1 MSSSSEPGAAAET
14 VFRVAVDAPLRRL
27 FDYAAPDGHPP
38 CVGSRVRVPFGRR
51 RSIGMVMGTAPGSE
65 VPAER
70 LKPIV
75 ETLDPAPLFDPGHVA
90 FLNWSARYYHHPVGE
105 VVAAAL
111 PGPLRRGEA
120 LPPLPLRLVAT
131 DTGNEVD
138 LVTHARR
145 AARQADALELIR
157 TQGGLDEDDQLLE
170 SLGSGW
176 RAIVRRLVDNGLLA
190 RIPIEAPATKRGTRS
205 GPVLN
210 AAQQASAEAIIGAL
224 GAFRPFL
231 LNGVTGSGKTEVYL
245 AAVEAAAARGLQSM
259 IIVPEIGLTPQLVAR
274 FRDRLACPLA
284 VLHSGLADGERLR
297 AWRDARA
304 GRARVVIGTRS
315 AVFTPLSDLGLIIVD
330 EEHDPSLKQQD
341 GFRYSARDLAVVRA
355 ERSGAPVVLG
365 TATPSL
371 ETLQNA
377 RSGRY
382 TELRLPERPGS
393 TRHPDVSLIDL
404 KRHPPREG
412 LSGPLIERMRHHLDQ
427 DGQIMVF
434 LNRRGYAPVLFC
446 GECGWTADCPR
457 CDARMV
463 YHRRVLR
470 LKCHHCGSDAGVP
483 EACPDCAYPLK
494 AVGLGTER
502 LEDALAR
509 EFPGV
514 AVGRLDRDSTQRKD
528 GAARVLEDVR
538 TGVLRILVGTQ
549 MLTKGHDFPGVS
561 LVAVLDADH
570 GLFGTDFRSSE
581 RLAQTLTQVAG
592 RAGRRETRGEVLI
605 QTACPE
611 HPLLGLLLSGGYEA
625 FAAQALA
632 EREAAGW
639 PPFSHLALLRAEAAD
654 RAAPMAFLETAAGYA
669 RGSGE
674 AVQVLGPV
682 PATMERRAGRIRAQ
696 LLLQSSAR
704 PALHR
709 VLGKMLAGLE
719 TERAAR
725 TVRWHL
731 DVDPVDLL

>member
-1 MSSSSEPGAAAET
+1 M
-14 VFRVAVDAPLRRL
+14 
-27 FDYAAPDGHPP
+27 
-38 CVGSRVRVPFGRR
+38 RVPFGRR
-51 RSIGMVMGTAPGSE
+51 STVGMVVDTATVSD

-70 LKPIV
+70 LKSIV
-75 ETLDPAPLFDPGHVA
+75 ETLDPDPLFGARHVA
-90 FLNWSARYYHHPVGE
+90 FLSWSARYYHHPAGE
-105 VVAAAL
+105 VFAAAL
-111 PGPLRRGEA
+111 PGPLRRGGV
-120 LPPLPLRLVAT
+120 LPELPRRLIAT
-131 DTGNEVD
+131 PTGNEVD
-138 LVTHARR
+138 LAAHGRR
-145 AARQADALELIR
+145 AARQAAALELIR
-157 TQGGLDEDDQLLE
+157 NTGGLDEDDPRLDT
-170 SLGSGW
+170 LGSGW
-176 RAIVRRLVDNGLLA
+176 RGIVRRLVDIGLLA
-190 RIPIEAPATKRGTRS
+190 GVPIDARARGEDPRPGPA
-205 GPVLN
+205 LN
-210 AAQQASAEAIIGAL
+210 PAQQTAAEALVGSL
-224 GAFRPFL
+224 GTFRPFL

-245 AAVEAAAARGLQSM
+245 AAVAAAAASDLQSM
-259 IIVPEIGLTPQLVAR
+259 VIVPEIGLTPQLVAR
-274 FRDRLACPLA
+274 FRERLACPLA

-297 AWRDARA
+297 AWRDARS

-315 AVFTPLSDLGLIIVD
+315 AIFTPLPDLGLIVVD

-355 ERSGAPVVLG
+355 ERSRTPVVLG

-382 TELRLPERPGS
+382 EELELPERPGS
-393 TRHPDVSLIDL
+393 TRHPAVSLIDL

-412 LSGPLIERMRHHLDQ
+412 LSGPLVERMRHHLDR

-434 LNRRGYAPVLFC
+434 LNRRGFAPVLFC
-446 GECGWTADCPR
+446 GECGWTAECPR

-470 LKCHHCGSDAGVP
+470 LKCHHCGFDADVP
-483 EACPDCAYPLK
+483 EACPGCAYPLK

-528 GAARVLEDVR
+528 SAARVLEDVR
-538 TGVLRILVGTQ
+538 NGTLRILVGTQ

-561 LVAVLDADH
+561 LVAVLDADQ

-592 RAGRRETRGEVLI
+592 RAGRRDARGEVLI
-605 QTACPE
+605 QTACPD
-611 HPLLGLLLSGGYEA
+611 HPLLGLLLAGGYEA
-625 FAAQALA
+625 FATRALA

-639 PPFSHLALLRAEAAD
+639 PPFSHLALLRAEATD
-654 RAAPMAFLETAAGYA
+654 RTAPMAFLETAAGYA
-669 RGSGE
+669 RAGGE
-674 AVQVLGPV
+674 AVQILGPV

-696 LLLQSSAR
+696 LLFQASAR

-709 VLGKMLAGLE
+709 VLGRMLAALE
-719 TERAAR
+719 ADRSAR
-725 TVRWHL
+725 SVRWHL